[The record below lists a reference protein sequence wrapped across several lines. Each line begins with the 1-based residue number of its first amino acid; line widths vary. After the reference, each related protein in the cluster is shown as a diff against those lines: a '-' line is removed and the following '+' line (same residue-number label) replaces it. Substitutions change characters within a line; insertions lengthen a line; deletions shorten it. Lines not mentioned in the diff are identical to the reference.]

1 MLYLIHF
8 YFDVLDELDEEDVGQ
23 MACFLESDDINEAA
37 TKFREYIIELRES
50 CDLLNEI
57 TAVYLDSIVEM
68 KRGPNG
74 TVTIYDWAPE
84 EKIQSSRPVVNEP
97 FLQFP
102 PCVGETSETDEACG
116 SRKHLRL
123 IKSEPGG
130 RKATADL
137 KGDPGQHKRH
147 LRLIQ
152 GHGGDRK
159 LFR

>member
-8 YFDVLDELDEEDVGQ
+8 YFDVLDELDEEDVGH
-23 MACFLESDDINEAA
+23 MACFLESDDINGAA

-84 EKIQSSRPVVNEP
+84 EKLQSNKILLNEP
-97 FLQFP
+97 FIEFP
-102 PCVGETSETDEACG
+102 SPFRETSEKGDQCRN
-116 SRKHLRL
+116 RKHLRL
-123 IKSEPGG
+123 IKS
-130 RKATADL
+130 
-137 KGDPGQHKRH
+137 DPGKGKPAESRKSDPGKKGRR
-147 LRLIQ
+147 LKLIQ
-152 GHGGDRK
+152 GHSGEGK
-159 LFR
+159 LLR